1 MRGLAGYLKYGQFLN
16 RVHRRV
22 VPEAWPTFRPH
33 FASCSKPGL
42 AGFLKYLHFLCRSSL
57 AGFLKYQGGDGLAP
71 RTRSGLGLAGFL
83 KYPPKRSALGLAG
96 FFKYRPGVVVTREK
110 RIFNKISHLG

>member
-1 MRGLAGYLKYGQFLN
+1 MRGLAGLLKYGQFLN
-16 RVHRRV
+16 RVRRRV
-22 VPEAWPTFRPH
+22 VPEVWPTFRPH

-57 AGFLKYQGGDGLAP
+57 AGFLKYQGGDGLAQ

-83 KYPPKRSALGLAG
+83 KYRRKRSASGLAG
-96 FFKYRPGVVVTREK
+96 FFKYRPGVVVTLEN
-110 RIFNKISHLG
+110 RIFNKINNLG

>member
-1 MRGLAGYLKYGQFLN
+1 MRGLAGYLKYGQFF
-16 RVHRRV
+16 RHVRRRV

-33 FASCSKPGL
+33 FGSCSGRGLAGFLKYQGVRRGPGL
-42 AGFLKYLHFLCRSSL
+42 AGFLKYQRRGL
-57 AGFLKYQGGDGLAP
+57 AGPPKY
-71 RTRSGLGLAGFL
+71 RGLGLAGFL

-110 RIFNKISHLG
+110 RIFNEISHLG